1 MTPIIELSHVTY
13 SYPNSDTP
21 ALKDLSLTINQGE
34 WVAIIGHNGSGKSTL
49 AKLLNYLLAPTA
61 GDITIAG
68 TSVTEENMWAIRDM
82 VGMVFQNPDNQFV
95 GATVADDVAFGL
107 ENRGVARD
115 EMITRVQAALTEV
128 QMAAFA
134 DREPAR
140 LSGGQKQRVAIASVL
155 AIQPKILILD
165 EATAMLDPKGRR
177 EMIALVHELK
187 TRMGDEL
194 TVLSITHDIEEAA
207 SADRVVVIN
216 DGDLI
221 ETGAPAQVFANADK
235 LREFGLAVPF
245 AEQLKE
251 KLRERG
257 IDVPASY
264 LTTEGMVDWLW
275 QSISTK

>member
-1 MTPIIELSHVTY
+1 MIIDLQHVTY
-13 SYPNSDTP
+13 KYPNSDVD
-21 ALKDLSLTINQGE
+21 ALHDLTLQIEQGE

-61 GDITIAG
+61 GEITIAG
-68 TSVTEENMWAIRDM
+68 TPVNEENVWTIRDL

-107 ENRGVARD
+107 ENRGVPRD
-115 EMITRVQAALTEV
+115 EMLVRVEEALRRV
-128 QMAAFA
+128 GMWQFA

-155 AIQPKILILD
+155 ALRPQILILD

-177 EMIALVHELK
+177 EMIALVRALK
-187 TRMGDEL
+187 ADMGPEL

-216 DGDLI
+216 DGELI
-221 ETGAPAQVFANADK
+221 ETGTPEIIFKDAAT
-235 LREFGLAVPF
+235 LRAFGLAVPF
-245 AEQLKE
+245 AEQLKA
-251 KLRERG
+251 KLVERG
-257 IDVPASY
+257 VAVPDEY
-264 LTTEGMVDWLW
+264 FTTEGMVDWLW
-275 QSISTK
+275 QLISKQ

>member
-68 TSVTEENMWAIRDM
+68 TPVTEENMWAIRDM

>member
-68 TSVTEENMWAIRDM
+68 TPVTEENMWAIRDM

-107 ENRGVARD
+107 ENRGIARD

-216 DGDLI
+216 DGNLI